1 MKTIKL
7 ITLFSLIAICTNQIF
22 AQGSTHYYVIQLA
35 TYSSWE
41 DFAKDEKNFYE
52 NTGTADNNIYGEQV
66 GNSIKVYLLDSQEGS
81 AVFFYDY
88 ERIQEV
94 LATVRQNPN
103 WKGAFRKGG
112 VNWENLTYYG
122 EVFDKYK
129 NAVPEEFSA
138 KGDRIEVESDN
149 AETATDKEYKIQ
161 LGVYKEEK
169 SKDFIIN
176 TYGFSEADAATYD
189 EIVTHDFVKVKNT
202 ICRRYYVGGFQSKK
216 SAEPIKKDLE
226 KKSKRKLIIVQR

>member
-7 ITLFSLIAICTNQIF
+7 ITLLFLIALFNNQIF

-41 DFAKDEKNFYE
+41 DFAKDEQKFYA
-52 NTGTADNNIYGEQV
+52 NTGTADNNIYGEKV

-88 ERIQEV
+88 GRTQEV
-94 LATVRQNPN
+94 LATVRENPN
-103 WKGAFRKGG
+103 WKDAFRKGG

-129 NAVPEEFSA
+129 NDIPEEFSS
-138 KGDRIEVESDN
+138 KGERIETKSEDS
-149 AETATDKEYKIQ
+149 ATSTDKEYKVQ

-176 TYGFSEADAATYD
+176 TYGFSKADAAAYD

-216 SAEPIKKDLE
+216 TAEPLKKDFE
-226 KKSKRKLIIVQR
+226 KKSKRKLMIVQR

>member
-1 MKTIKL
+1 MKTVKL
-7 ITLFSLIAICTNQIF
+7 ITLGLLTFLFANKIL

-41 DFAKDEKNFYE
+41 DFAKDEQKFYA
-52 NTGTADNNIYGEQV
+52 NTGTADNNIYGEKV

-88 ERIQEV
+88 ARIQEV
-94 LATVRQNPN
+94 LAVVRQNPN

-122 EVFDKYK
+122 EVFNKYK
-129 NAVPEEFSA
+129 NPIPEEFSA
-138 KGDRIEVESDN
+138 KGDRIEAESDDV
-149 AETATDKEYKIQ
+149 ETAADKEYKVQ

-176 TYGFSEADAATYD
+176 TYGFSKEDAAAYDDMVTY
-189 EIVTHDFVKVKNT
+189 DFVKVKNK

-216 SAEPIKKDLE
+216 TAEPFKKDFE
-226 KKSKRKLIIVQR
+226 KKSKRKLMIVKR